1 MLAAAIVA
9 FGGPDVFAL
18 TEIPEP
24 AGEVIDVTVAGVDD
38 ADVHRRR
45 GAYRRPSLPAVLG
58 TDVVGRRRSD
68 GRRVAALLPA
78 GGGYAQVAP
87 ARHTVDVP
95 DAVSDEQALAVLE
108 QGLTAWHS
116 LHTLGR
122 VGADDV
128 VVVTA
133 AAGGVGHLAVQLARA
148 AGARVIGLA
157 SSPAEH
163 AFLTGLGAH
172 ATVDANRPDLGA
184 ALGEAPTLVLDG
196 VGGRTFEQVRAAL
209 APFGRIVAY
218 GGAGAVANTVAVDE
232 LMTASTGVLGFG
244 LERVLDDEELYRSSA
259 ARLFH
264 LAGRGLLTARIG
276 GRYPLSAVG
285 RAHADLESRR
295 VPGKLLIDVHRLRLD
310 AVHGVH
316 LATTS
321 SSSVSPVSVKPRE
334 R

>member
-1 MLAAAIVA
+1 MLAAVITA

-18 TEIPEP
+18 TEMPDP
-24 AGEVIDVTVAGVDD
+24 AGDVVDVTLAGVNHG
-38 ADVHRRR
+38 DVHRRR
-45 GAYRRPSLPAVLG
+45 GADEKPPLPAVLG
-58 TDVVGRRRSD
+58 ADVVGRLRSD

-87 ARHTVDVP
+87 AGHVVGVP
-95 DAVSDEQALAVLE
+95 DGVSDEQALAVLE

-148 AGARVIGLA
+148 AGARVVALA
-157 SSPAEH
+157 SSPAKR
-163 AFLTGLGAH
+163 AFLTELGAH
-172 ATVDANRPDLGA
+172 VTVDSNHPNLGA

-196 VGGRTFEQVRAAL
+196 VGGRTFEQLHRAL

-218 GGAGAVANTVAVDE
+218 GGAADVPNTVAVDD
-232 LMTASTGVLGFG
+232 LMTTSTGVLGFR
-244 LERVLDDEELYRSSA
+244 LQQVLDDEELYRSSA

-285 RAHADLESRR
+285 RAHADLESR
-295 VPGKLLIDVHRLRLD
+295 VTSGKLVIDVHRL
-310 AVHGVH
+310 
-316 LATTS
+316 T
-321 SSSVSPVSVKPRE
+321 
-334 R
+334 

>member
-1 MLAAAIVA
+1 MLAAVITA

-18 TEIPEP
+18 AEIPAP
-24 AGEVIDVTVAGVDD
+24 AGEVVDVTLAGVNH

-45 GAYRRPSLPAVLG
+45 GEYEKPTLPAVLG
-58 TDVVGRRRSD
+58 ADVVGRLRS
-68 GRRVAALLPA
+68 GRRVAALLRA

-87 ARHTVDVP
+87 AQHVVDVP
-95 DAVSDEQALAVLE
+95 GEVSDEQALAVLE

-148 AGARVIGLA
+148 AGARVIALA
-157 SSPAEH
+157 SSPVKR
-163 AFLTGLGAH
+163 AFLTELGAH
-172 ATVDANRPDLGA
+172 VTVDSHHPDLGA
-184 ALGEAPTLVLDG
+184 ALGEAPTLVLDS
-196 VGGRTFEQVRAAL
+196 VGGRTFEQLHGAL

-218 GGAGAVANTVAVDE
+218 GGASDVADTVAVDD
-232 LMTASTGVLGFG
+232 LMTASTGVLGFW
-244 LERVLDDEELYRSSA
+244 LQRVLDDEELYRSSA

-285 RAHADLESRR
+285 RAHADLESRTTS
-295 VPGKLLIDVHRLRLD
+295 GKLVIDVRRL
-310 AVHGVH
+310 
-316 LATTS
+316 T
-321 SSSVSPVSVKPRE
+321 
-334 R
+334 

>member
-1 MLAAAIVA
+1 MLAAVITA
-9 FGGPDVFAL
+9 FGGPGVFAL
-18 TEIPEP
+18 TEAPEP
-24 AGEVIDVTVAGVDD
+24 GGDVVDVTLAGVNH

-45 GAYRRPSLPAVLG
+45 GEYERPPLPAVLG
-58 TDVVGRRRSD
+58 ADVVGRRRSD
-68 GRRVAALLPA
+68 GRRVAALLRA

-87 ARHTVDVP
+87 AHQVVELPGDVG
-95 DAVSDEQALAVLE
+95 DEQALAVLE

-128 VVVTA
+128 VVITA

-157 SSPAEH
+157 SSPAER

-172 ATVDANRPDLGA
+172 ACVDSNHPDLGA
-184 ALGEAPTLVLDG
+184 ALDETPTLVLDS
-196 VGGRTFEQVRAAL
+196 VGGRTFEQLHGAL

-218 GGAGAVANTVAVDE
+218 GGAADMPDTVAVDD
-232 LMTASTGVLGFG
+232 LMTASTGVLGFR
-244 LERVLDDEELYRSSA
+244 LQRVLDDEELYRSSA

-285 RAHADLESRR
+285 RAHADLESRTTS
-295 VPGKLLIDVHRLRLD
+295 GKLVIDVHRL
-310 AVHGVH
+310 V
-316 LATTS
+316 
-321 SSSVSPVSVKPRE
+321 
-334 R
+334 

>member
-1 MLAAAIVA
+1 MLAAVIVA

-18 TEIPEP
+18 TEIPSP
-24 AGEVIDVTVAGVDD
+24 AGDVIDVTVAGINY

-45 GAYRRPSLPAVLG
+45 GEYEKPPLPAVLG
-58 TDVVGRRRSD
+58 ADVVGRLRGD
-68 GRRVAALLPA
+68 GRRVAALLRA

-87 ARHTVDVP
+87 AQHVVDVP
-95 DAVSDEQALAVLE
+95 GEVSDEQALAVLE

-128 VVVTA
+128 VVITA

-157 SSPAEH
+157 SSPAKR
-163 AFLTGLGAH
+163 AFLTELGAH
-172 ATVDANRPDLGA
+172 ATVDSNHPDLGS
-184 ALGEAPTLVLDG
+184 ALGEAPTLVLDS
-196 VGGRTFEQVRAAL
+196 VGGPTFEQLHAAL

-218 GGAGAVANTVAVDE
+218 GGASDVANTVAVDD
-232 LMTASTGVLGFG
+232 LMTASTG
-244 LERVLDDEELYRSSA
+244 

-285 RAHADLESRR
+285 RAHADLESRTTS
-295 VPGKLLIDVHRLRLD
+295 GKLVIDVHRL
-310 AVHGVH
+310 V
-316 LATTS
+316 
-321 SSSVSPVSVKPRE
+321 
-334 R
+334 